1 MKVKCPGCMS
11 VYNIDDTKIPE
22 AGARVKCPKCQ
33 NVLVVKKPPPRPAV
47 LQETGPN
54 QEGISRSESAEINKD
69 SSPQMKNC
77 PYCGEVILAVATK
90 CKHCGMDLTPVQPTV
105 FRKGFGELFGIL
117 MLCFPV
123 IGAMLIWFWVGSM
136 NMLQNPNSALTFIA
150 LATVIITATLAAVEA
165 NQLGFGKNSSGK
177 KETGPIVFF
186 LGILLVWVISYPYYL
201 YQRSKKGRK
210 NLVAGGIIVA
220 LVFTSSLL
228 STGFALGGGF
238 NSSVKMVKNGRLSGY
253 PQNTLSEAINGFFGN
268 PKWEAIKG
276 QDGRTYVNAVGD
288 ISYDGKKAK
297 AILQF
302 KVDTEKDTF
311 EINAL
316 EINDVPQNM
325 LMLSALVKKMYQSIP
340 AKAGNRHDSEAMY
353 DLRNACT
360 AQEAYYVDNERYA
373 DSINKLIGVYGLYRS
388 KDVTV
393 RVIAADGNHYV
404 MGAFHKKGKKKYIV
418 EGPGG
423 TIREAKG

>member
-1 MKVKCPGCMS
+1 MKVECSGCAS
-11 VYNIDDTKIPE
+11 VYKIDDTKIPE

-33 NVLVVKKPPPRPAV
+33 NIIVVEKPLPEPTELEETVPEQEAIPRNESP
-47 LQETGPN
+47 ETDNGSTR
-54 QEGISRSESAEINKD
+54 QT
-69 SSPQMKNC
+69 KNC
-77 PYCGEVILAVATK
+77 PYCAEVILAAATR
-90 CKHCGMDLTPVQPTV
+90 CKHCGSDLVSGQVTGP
-105 FRKGFGELFGIL
+105 KKDSGELFGIL

-123 IGAMLIWFWVGSM
+123 IAAMLIWFWVGSV

-150 LATVIITATLAAVEA
+150 LATVIITAILAAVEA
-165 NQLGFGKNSSGK
+165 NQLGFGSTSSGK

-210 NLVAGGIIVA
+210 NLLVGGILVA

-228 STGFALGGGF
+228 STGFALGGGS
-238 NSSVKMVKNGRLSGY
+238 NSAVSMVKGGRLSGY
-253 PQNTLSEAINGFFGN
+253 PQNTVGEAINGFFGN
-268 PKWEAIKG
+268 PKWEAIEG
-276 QDGRTYVNAVGD
+276 QDGRTYVNAIGD

-302 KVDTEKDTF
+302 KVDTEKKTF
-311 EINAL
+311 EIEAF

-325 LMLSALVKKMYQSIP
+325 LMLSALIAKMYESIP
-340 AKAGNRHDSEAMY
+340 AKAGNRHDSDAHA

-373 DSINKLIGVYGLYRS
+373 DSINKLIGAYGLYLS
-388 KDVTV
+388 EGVAL
-393 RVIAADGNHYV
+393 RVVASDGNHYV
-404 MGAFHKKGKKKYIV
+404 MEAFHNKGEKKYIV